1 MKKSCVAE
9 VIMIK
14 IVVEKASNLN
24 ILPFDVKI
32 IFRKFVNSVKLK
44 LLKCIISLYLFLKDF
59 GTNSTEICCNGVAH
73 PKEPSLTCCGTER
86 VDNVTTGCCA
96 ATPYNT
102 TTHQCCS
109 EYMNIIIKLC

>member
-1 MKKSCVAE
+1 M
-9 VIMIK
+9 
-14 IVVEKASNLN
+14 EKASNLN
-24 ILPFDVKI
+24 ILPFVVKI
-32 IFRKFVNSVKLK
+32 ISRKFVNSVKLK

-96 ATPYNT
+96 AKPYNT